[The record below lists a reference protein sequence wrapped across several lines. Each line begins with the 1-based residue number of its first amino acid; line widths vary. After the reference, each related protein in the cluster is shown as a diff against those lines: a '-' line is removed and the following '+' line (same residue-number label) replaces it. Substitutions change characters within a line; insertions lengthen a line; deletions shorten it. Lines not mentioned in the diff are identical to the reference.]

1 MIKDEGVCE
10 MAVKK
15 SLREALRRHRRIKF
29 RRYLWHTKRKLRD
42 SGWRRP
48 RGIHNKLRR
57 EKKGKGRLVKVGYR
71 IKREWRG
78 LHPSGFR
85 EVLIHNIDELHKAK
99 EMAEAKQKEGDFGIA
114 VRIASGVGARKR
126 ELLIAEAERL
136 GLKVLNP

>member
-1 MIKDEGVCE
+1 

-15 SLREALRRHRRIKF
+15 SLRDALRRHRRIKF

-48 RGIHNKLRR
+48 RG
-57 EKKGKGRLVKVGYR
+57 
-71 IKREWRG
+71 
-78 LHPSGFR
+78 
-85 EVLIHNIDELHKAK
+85 IHNIDELHKAK

-126 ELLIAEAERL
+126 EMLVAEAERL